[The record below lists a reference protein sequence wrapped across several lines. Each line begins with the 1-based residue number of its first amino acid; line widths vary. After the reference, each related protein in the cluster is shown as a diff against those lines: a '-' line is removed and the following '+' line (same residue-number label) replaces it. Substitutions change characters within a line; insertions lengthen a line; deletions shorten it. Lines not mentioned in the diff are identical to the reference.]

1 MKKWGIIGAVFFAV
15 AVAFGY
21 FFKFDGSI
29 IISLASAAFGFTAIV
44 ISAVN
49 YGKKKGVKT
58 WATVLIIVLA
68 AVGGV
73 LCCIGGLNQSIFA
86 EISGAAL
93 ALLAV
98 VFGLIYNKKTENE
111 KTEN

>member
-1 MKKWGIIGAVFFAV
+1 MKKWGIIGAVLFAV

-29 IISLASAAFGFTAIV
+29 IISLGAAAFGFTAIT
-44 ISAVN
+44 ISAVK
-49 YGKKKGVKT
+49 YGKEKSVKT
-58 WATVLIIVLA
+58 WATVTIIVLA
-68 AVGGV
+68 AIGGV
-73 LCCIGGLNQSIFA
+73 LCCIGELNQSIFA

-98 VFGLIYNKKTENE
+98 IFGLIYAKKTN
-111 KTEN
+111 

>member
-1 MKKWGIIGAVFFAV
+1 MKKWGIIGAVLFAV
-15 AVAFGY
+15 AVAFGF
-21 FFKFDGSI
+21 FFKFDGSLV
-29 IISLASAAFGFTAIV
+29 ISLAAAAFGFTAIV

-49 YGKKKGVKT
+49 YGKEKNVKT
-58 WATVLIIVLA
+58 WATVVIIVLA
-68 AVGGV
+68 AIGGV

-98 VFGLIYNKKTENE
+98 IFGIVYAKKT
-111 KTEN
+111 K

>member
-1 MKKWGIIGAVFFAV
+1 MKKWGIIGALFFVAAV
-15 AVAFGY
+15 IVGY
-21 FFKFDGSI
+21 FCKFDAAIVIELG
-29 IISLASAAFGFTAIV
+29 AAAFGFTAIV
-44 ISAVN
+44 CSAVN
-49 YGKKKGVKT
+49 YSKKNNIKT

-98 VFGLIYNKKTENE
+98 IFGLVYSKKSA
-111 KTEN
+111 